1 MPRKTA
7 LDVDPSLRAAVE
19 EFGAL
24 GFVKEEAARA
34 VYEYQDEDTKAAIDA
49 VVDVLTANATGVVT
63 FSERRWSSSAEVS
76 QGMLATHLFWL
87 GVQVVSDLAAVG
99 IQVAN
104 FQFDPSHCAVCGE
117 ELA

>member
-34 VYEYQDEDTKAAIDA
+34 VYEYQDEDTKAAIDS

-63 FSERRWSSSAEVS
+63 FSERRTSSGSACRLCQTSQPLGSRSPTSSSTRVTVPCAERS
-76 QGMLATHLFWL
+76 WHE
-87 GVQVVSDLAAVG
+87 
-99 IQVAN
+99 
-104 FQFDPSHCAVCGE
+104 C
-117 ELA
+117 